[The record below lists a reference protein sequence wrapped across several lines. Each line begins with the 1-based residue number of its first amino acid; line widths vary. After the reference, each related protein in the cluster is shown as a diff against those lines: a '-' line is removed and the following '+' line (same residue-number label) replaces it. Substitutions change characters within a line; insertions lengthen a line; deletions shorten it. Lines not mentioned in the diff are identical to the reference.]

1 MVQQILEDGVAN
13 VRLLT
18 ALRTM
23 PEAIDSLCA
32 GGADIQGFLAP
43 GHVAV
48 VTGSKAFAPLA
59 SKYSLPF
66 AVAGFSGAEILA
78 ALYGIVRSH
87 GRGCVMNFYPSV
99 VSEEGNTEAQKLME
113 VYFDKADAAWRGM
126 GVIPGSGK
134 LLKPAFANLDMGS
147 AALTADRKINP
158 GCCCDK
164 VLTGRMRP
172 TQCPLFG
179 KACTPL
185 RPQGA
190 CMVSTEGNCYTYYVN
205 RRG

>member
-1 MVQQILEDGVAN
+1 
-13 VRLLT
+13 
-18 ALRTM
+18 
-23 PEAIDSLCA
+23 
-32 GGADIQGFLAP
+32 
-43 GHVAV
+43 
-48 VTGSKAFAPLA
+48 
-59 SKYSLPF
+59 
-66 AVAGFSGAEILA
+66 
-78 ALYGIVRSH
+78 
-87 GRGCVMNFYPSV
+87 MNFYPSV

-147 AALTADRKINP
+147 AALTADRKINS